1 METAVALD
9 LSPCIE
15 ISIASRCYRTL
26 VDLPITV
33 SHPAAYLLIQYVAEI
48 IPVYSET
55 ACTYCTLDE
64 ALTWG
69 PHALEFTLDMI

>member
-33 SHPAAYLLIQYVAEI
+33 SRPAAYLLIQYVAEI
-48 IPVYSET
+48 IPVFLRQHVPIVRWIKPSHGVPMHWN
-55 ACTYCTLDE
+55 LH
-64 ALTWG
+64 W
-69 PHALEFTLDMI
+69 I